1 MYCPNCGAA
10 LPENSR
16 FCGVCGAKIYEEE
29 NVTTG
34 PQETGTNNVEISG
47 EKRNGDTAVPPKRK
61 INRTTII
68 GIITAVVFAA
78 VAIFLVRFLIS
89 SVSSKN
95 AYVCLS
101 NGKYE
106 VIKDLKDDPV
116 EIESTRSSDFEENL
130 VSFSPDGKYVYYLT
144 EYDYSMDTGTLCR
157 AKYGKLTDSS
167 SKNEKYI
174 EVISTNAYI
183 GFRILDNGTV
193 LYRKS
198 DKTLYF
204 YDGKTSTR
212 IAKNADGF
220 FTDGGEKTVYYSRDD
235 YGKYTLYG
243 SNVNDPEKV
252 SKLASDIS
260 YTIDSDNLDSILY
273 VKDDSYSERTLYTVG
288 FDKDE
293 EKLCENADVVYYG
306 EDAKIYRSRTGT
318 VRLYDYV
325 IDEEPEKNSLLKKN
339 LKDIENGFPIYT
351 LYMYSNGKHTLI
363 SENVL
368 SMMNVD
374 GGVMY
379 NTLDMVT
386 DTVRMQDISDLS
398 DVEALFKLD
407 YGDENFLIHIGD
419 TSPVKMSPKAAE
431 TYGNACVNGY
441 APLHVTDSSVFLKEP
456 NGGLYVASFKKGT
469 LSDFELLK
477 DDAEVLMLVGNTLY
491 YADNI
496 YNNGSDTY
504 CDAYA
509 YKDGKSSRIAQ
520 DVFRYGIRVYDD
532 NTVFAYTYRT
542 NSEFEVTVFDAKGKK
557 TVVGNNIT
565 EYWRADKNTVLFLS
579 GGDLY
584 SFDGK
589 ENKRIMNSVR
599 WVWCKENMKFSR
611 LNKTAG

>member
-1 MYCPNCGAA
+1 M
-10 LPENSR
+10 
-16 FCGVCGAKIYEEE
+16 
-29 NVTTG
+29 
-34 PQETGTNNVEISG
+34 
-47 EKRNGDTAVPPKRK
+47 
-61 INRTTII
+61 
-68 GIITAVVFAA
+68 
-78 VAIFLVRFLIS
+78 
-89 SVSSKN
+89 
-95 AYVCLS
+95 
-101 NGKYE
+101 
-106 VIKDLKDDPV
+106 
-116 EIESTRSSDFEENL
+116 
-130 VSFSPDGKYVYYLT
+130 
-144 EYDYSMDTGTLCR
+144 
-157 AKYGKLTDSS
+157 
-167 SKNEKYI
+167 
-174 EVISTNAYI
+174 
-183 GFRILDNGTV
+183 
-193 LYRKS
+193 
-198 DKTLYF
+198 
-204 YDGKTSTR
+204 
-212 IAKNADGF
+212 
-220 FTDGGEKTVYYSRDD
+220 
-235 YGKYTLYG
+235 
-243 SNVNDPEKV
+243 
-252 SKLASDIS
+252 
-260 YTIDSDNLDSILY
+260 
-273 VKDDSYSERTLYTVG
+273 
-288 FDKDE
+288 
-293 EKLCENADVVYYG
+293 
-306 EDAKIYRSRTGT
+306 
-318 VRLYDYV
+318 
-325 IDEEPEKNSLLKKN
+325 
-339 LKDIENGFPIYT
+339 KDIENGFPIYT

-441 APLHVTDSSVFLKEP
+441 VALHVTDSSVFLKESD
-456 NGGLYVASFKKGT
+456 GGLYVASFTKGT
-469 LSDFELLK
+469 LSDFEILK

-520 DVFRYGIRVYDD
+520 DVYKYGIRVYDD
-532 NTVFAYTYRT
+532 NTVFAFTYRT
-542 NSEFEVTVFDAKGKK
+542 NSEYEVTVFDAKGKK
-557 TVVGNNIT
+557 TVVDNNIT
-565 EYWRADKNTVLFLS
+565 EYWRADKNTVLYLS

>member
-78 VAIFLVRFLIS
+78 VAIFLVRFLIA

-174 EVISTNAYI
+174 DVISTNVYI

-212 IAKNADGF
+212 IAKNADVF
-220 FTDGGEKTVYYSRDD
+220 FTDGNKKIVYYNQYDGS
-235 YGKYTLYG
+235 TLYG
-243 SNVNDPEKV
+243 LNMNDPEKI
-252 SKLASDIS
+252 SKLADNVYFI
-260 YTIDSDNLDSILY
+260 IDPNNFDSILY
-273 VKDDSYSERTLYTVG
+273 IKERAGEQTLYTVG

-407 YGDENFLIHIGD
+407 YGDENFLIHIGS

-441 APLHVTDSSVFLKEP
+441 VALHVTDSSVFLEES
-456 NGGLYVASFKKGT
+456 NSGLYVASVKKGT
-469 LSDFELLK
+469 VSDFELLK

-491 YADNI
+491 YADNS
-496 YNNGSDTY
+496 YNNGKNIF

-520 DVFRYGIRVYDD
+520 DVYRYSIRVYDD
-532 NTVFAYTYRT
+532 NIVFAYTDRT
-542 NSEFEVTVFDAKGKK
+542 DSEFEVTAFDAKGKK
-557 TVVGNNIT
+557 TIVANNVT
-565 EYWRADKNTVLFLS
+565 DYWRVDKNTVLYLS

-589 ENKRIMNSVR
+589 ENKRIMKSVR

>member
-34 PQETGTNNVEISG
+34 PQGTGKNNVEISG

-243 SNVNDPEKV
+243 LNVNDPEKV

-368 SMMNVD
+368 S
-374 GGVMY
+374 
-379 NTLDMVT
+379 T
-386 DTVRMQDISDLS
+386 
-398 DVEALFKLD
+398 
-407 YGDENFLIHIGD
+407 
-419 TSPVKMSPKAAE
+419 KAAE

-520 DVFRYGIRVYDD
+520 DVYKYGIRVYDD

-557 TVVGNNIT
+557 TVVDNNIT
-565 EYWRADKNTVLFLS
+565 EYWRADKNTVLYLS